1 MSEQYYKS
9 QATSSYQNYN
19 DYYDTD
25 EDVIDELDENKLLFE
40 SEVSSIYEFI
50 DDVRQD
56 TVLPFFDKL
65 TFESLLEYLGE

>member
-40 SEVSSIYEFI
+40 SEVSNIYEFI